1 MVQRLITVLSM
12 AAIASAVLVAVLAPG
27 TGTAVTAAGSEPAPT
42 PPPST
47 FNVFYPEERPLT
59 DCLGALQRPNCGSE
73 ARGGWAQAAVFAALV
88 AGLGFIGWRIMR
100 IVRRR
105 RDEPATASAPA
116 AGTIP
121 GILGLVRPAQRGA
134 LSRIEAT

>member
-12 AAIASAVLVAVLAPG
+12 SVVVMSLLIPG
-27 TGTAVTAAGSEPAPT
+27 SSRAVTAAGSEPTPT

-100 IVRRR
+100 IVRRHR
-105 RDEPATASAPA
+105 GGPATASAPA
-116 AGTIP
+116 ADDDARAP
-121 GILGLVRPAQRGA
+121 
-134 LSRIEAT
+134 